1 MNETGRPQRML
12 VSDEDVLKLL
22 ADIAVHDALAAA
34 LAEEVFRQ
42 RRDQGGDVTD
52 WIGQLQM
59 ARLSLLGSFG
69 RTRLAFTAAD
79 ELGMRLAP
87 EPPDATPELPT
98 RKRSLLDDPLVS
110 PTRKRSLLDGPP
122 GLLDA

>member
-69 RTRLAFTAAD
+69 RTRLAFIAGN
-79 ELGMRLAP
+79 ELGITALP
-87 EPPDATPELPT
+87 EPLDEPPELPT